1 MRKSARDEAIAAV
14 RHFNRFYTQHIGI
27 LQKQLLQSPFSLV
40 ECRILRELA
49 VESETTATVLGRKLE
64 IDRGYLSRILSSFAR
79 RRLIRITTNRAD
91 GRQKFLQL
99 TEKGR
104 KAHEVVHA
112 RAQHYARSL
121 LAGLTKIEQN
131 RLLGSM
137 RTIEHL
143 LRRGGDKRDE

>member
-1 MRKSARDEAIAAV
+1 MRESARDKAISGV

-49 VESETTATVLGRKLE
+49 LESETTASVLGRNLE

-79 RRLIRITTNRAD
+79 RRLIRITTNRVD

-104 KAHEVVHA
+104 KAHMVVHA
-112 RAQHYARSL
+112 RAQHHARSL

-131 RLLGSM
+131 RLLGAM

-143 LRRGGDKRDE
+143 LRREGDKRDE

>member
-1 MRKSARDEAIAAV
+1 
-14 RHFNRFYTQHIGI
+14 TQHIGI

-64 IDRGYLSRILSSFAR
+64 IDRGYLNRILRRFAR
-79 RRLIRITTNRAD
+79 RRLIRITTNWAD
-91 GRQKFLQL
+91 GRQKFVRL

-112 RAQHYARSL
+112 RAQHHACSL
-121 LAGLTKIEQN
+121 LAGIDRK
-131 RLLGSM
+131 
-137 RTIEHL
+137 
-143 LRRGGDKRDE
+143 